1 MRLLSKIN
9 LLFVLC
15 CFCLNL
21 GVAIDTITS
30 SQSIKD
36 PGNIVSNGNAFKLG
50 FFSPVNSTNRY
61 IGIWYSNIS
70 VFTVVWVANRETP
83 LNDSSGVL
91 TISKDGNL
99 VVLDGKKEILW
110 SSNVTNSVANSSAQL
125 MDSGNLVLQEKTTGT
140 IIWESFQLPCDTLL
154 PNMKISTNIRTGNKV
169 QGTSWQSPSDPSI
182 GSFSVNIQPLNLP
195 QVFIWKYGSPYWR
208 SGPWN
213 NRVFIGVPTM
223 SYEFLD
229 GFSLI
234 DDHEGTF
241 SLSFSYV
248 KISLLHFVLNTH
260 GNLEQRSWDYEKEDW
275 EVLLGLK
282 SECDFYGYCGAFGS
296 CNSQN
301 TPICSCLQGFEPK
314 NTKDWNRGNW
324 TSGCVRR
331 TQLQCERVNTGSEG
345 RKMDGFLKLNMM
357 KVPDFADWSQALE
370 ADCRQQC
377 LENCS
382 CIAYAY
388 DTDIG
393 CMSWTGSLIDTQ
405 KFSSAGVDLYI
416 RLAYSDLVTKPDM
429 KKIVTITVIIGTVS
443 ILVCTYLFWRWIA
456 KHKARKKKEKEILLL
471 NRGEAH
477 KIFPSDNLNQGKVQ
491 ELPLFTFEKV
501 ASATNNFHL
510 SNKLGQGGFGSVYK
524 GKLSDGQEIAV
535 KRLSKTSAQGF
546 EEFMN
551 EVVVISKLQHRNL
564 VRLLGCCVEQ
574 EERMLI
580 YEYMPNKSLD
590 AFLFDPCKYELLD
603 WRKRFNIIE
612 GIGRDFGTARIFRGN
627 EDQANTRR
635 VVGTYGYMSPEYVI
649 EGQFSEKSDVFS
661 FGVLLLEIVSGRR
674 NTGFYNDEEFLSLLG
689 LAWKLWNSDNTVAL
703 IDPMISEPFFE
714 MEILRCIQVG
724 LLCVQEFAK
733 DRPTVSVVV
742 SMLKSEIV
750 DMPHPKKPAFTERLI
765 ALGTESSQRRK
776 SIFSINNVT
785 VTTVQGR

>member
-1 MRLLSKIN
+1 MRLRSKKN
-9 LLFVLC
+9 LLFFFC

-36 PGNIVSNGNAFKLG
+36 PGNIVSNGSVFKLG
-50 FFSPVNSTNRY
+50 FFSPINSTNRY

-99 VVLDGKKEILW
+99 VVLDGKKKILW
-110 SSNVTNSVANSSAQL
+110 SSNVTNSVPNLSAQL
-125 MDSGNLVLQEKTTGT
+125 LDSGNLVLQEKNTRT

-154 PNMKISTNIRTGNKV
+154 PNMKISTNVRTGNKV
-169 QGTSWQSPSDPSI
+169 QLTSWQSPSDPSI
-182 GSFSVNIQPLNLP
+182 GSFSANIQPLSLP
-195 QVFIWKYGSPYWR
+195 QGFIWKDDSPYSR
-208 SGPWN
+208 GGPWN
-213 NRVFIGVPTM
+213 NRVFLGIPNMT
-223 SYEFLD
+223 YEFLD
-229 GFSLI
+229 GFSLLN
-234 DDHEGTF
+234 DHEGTF

-248 KISLLHFVLNTH
+248 EDSLLHFTLNTH
-260 GNLEQRSWDYEKEDW
+260 GNIEQRFWDYEKGDW
-275 EVLLGLK
+275 KVWLALLQT
-282 SECDFYGYCGAFGS
+282 ECDFYGYCGAFGS

-314 NTKDWNRGNW
+314 NTKEWNNGNW

-331 TQLQCERVNTGSEG
+331 TQLQCERVNTGNEG
-345 RKMDGFLKLNMM
+345 SKMDGFLKLNTM

-377 LENCS
+377 LKNCS

-388 DTDIG
+388 DTGIG
-393 CMSWTGSLIDTQ
+393 CMSWTGSLIDSQ

-416 RLAYSDLVTKPDM
+416 RVAYSDLVTKLDM

-443 ILVCTYLFWRWIA
+443 ISICTYLLWRWIA
-456 KHKARKKKEKEILLL
+456 KHKARKKKEKEILLFDK
-471 NRGEAH
+471 GEAH
-477 KIFPSDNLNQGKVQ
+477 KIFPSDNLNQVKVQ
-491 ELPLFTFEKV
+491 ELPLFNFEKL

-535 KRLSKTSAQGF
+535 KRLSRTSAQGF

-551 EVVVISKLQHRNL
+551 EAVTSCSFTLDSRLRIIHRDLKASN
-564 VRLLGCCVEQ
+564 
-574 EERMLI
+574 I
-580 YEYMPNKSLD
+580 
-590 AFLFDPCKYELLD
+590 LLD
-603 WRKRFNIIE
+603 KELNPKIS
-612 GIGRDFGTARIFRGN
+612 DFGTARIFRGN

-635 VVGTYGYMSPEYVI
+635 VIGTYGYMSPEYAI

-674 NTGFYNDEEFLSLLG
+674 NNSFYNDEEFLTLLG
-689 LAWKLWNSDNTVAL
+689 LAWKLWNSDNAVAL

-724 LLCVQEFAK
+724 LLCVQEYAK

-742 SMLKSEIV
+742 SMLKSEIA

-765 ALGTESSQRRK
+765 ALDIESSERRK
-776 SIFSINNVT
+776 SIFSVNNVT
-785 VTTVQGR
+785 VTTIQGR